1 MQCAKLISSLKV
13 SHVVSHALT
22 IKDIMSTF
30 SPRNDTPQILAI
42 AGGSCS
48 GKSTLAAYLRDYI
61 GAKTCR
67 VVRQDDY
74 YHDIRERGGSPM
86 VNFDI
91 PKALDFDLLRE
102 NLLAFKRNEAVVL
115 PHYDF
120 TTHQRRTPSEPRN
133 PRPLI
138 VVEGILLLAMPKLR
152 EVFDHS
158 VYIRCASELRLSRRL
173 ERDTT
178 ERGRSRED
186 VLRQFHDQVEPAHQE
201 FVSPSQTHAHLIL
214 EQTQYISNMT
224 EVAQSIL
231 ALVNG

>member
-1 MQCAKLISSLKV
+1 MSPLSPLP
-13 SHVVSHALT
+13 LT
-22 IKDIMSTF
+22 
-30 SPRNDTPQILAI
+30 PRILAI

-61 GAKTCR
+61 GAAHCR

-91 PKALDFDLLRE
+91 PEALDFDLLRE
-102 NLLAFKRNEAVVL
+102 NLMAFKQNKSAAL
-115 PHYDF
+115 PTYDF
-120 TTHQRRTPSEPRN
+120 TTHQRRTPTEPRN

-138 VVEGILLLAMPKLR
+138 IIEGILLLGQPELR
-152 EVFDHS
+152 DIFDHIL
-158 VYIRCASELRLSRRL
+158 YIKCGAELRLSRRI

-186 VLRQFHDQVEPAHQE
+186 VLRQFHEQVQPAHQTH
-201 FVSPSQTHAHLIL
+201 VSPSQIHADMVIDQA
-214 EQTQYISNMT
+214 EYVSNIT
-224 EVAQSIL
+224 GVVEAIVAM
-231 ALVNG
+231 VNLGV

>member
-1 MQCAKLISSLKV
+1 
-13 SHVVSHALT
+13 
-22 IKDIMSTF
+22 MSPL
-30 SPRNDTPQILAI
+30 SPLPHTPRILAI

-61 GAKTCR
+61 GAAHCR

-91 PKALDFDLLRE
+91 PEALDFDLLRE
-102 NLLAFKRNEAVVL
+102 NLMAFKQNKSAAL
-115 PHYDF
+115 PTYDF
-120 TTHQRRTPSEPRN
+120 TTHQRRTPTEPRN

-138 VVEGILLLAMPKLR
+138 IIEGILLLSQPQLR
-152 EVFDHS
+152 YIFDHS
-158 VYIRCASELRLSRRL
+158 LYIKCGTELRLSRRI

-186 VLRQFHDQVEPAHQE
+186 VLRQLHEQVEPAHQTH
-201 FVSPSQTHAHLIL
+201 VSPSQIHADMVIDQA
-214 EQTQYISNMT
+214 EYVSNIT
-224 EVAQSIL
+224 GVVEAIL
-231 ALVNG
+231 AMVNLGV

>member
-1 MQCAKLISSLKV
+1 M
-13 SHVVSHALT
+13 T
-22 IKDIMSTF
+22 TF
-30 SPRNDTPQILAI
+30 APQSKTPLILAI

-61 GAKTCR
+61 GAETCR

-91 PKALDFDLLRE
+91 PEALDFGLLRN
-102 NLLAFKRNEAVVL
+102 NLLAFKQNEAVAL
-115 PHYDF
+115 PNYDF
-120 TTHQRRTPSEPRN
+120 TTHQRRTPTEPRS

-138 VVEGILLLAMPKLR
+138 IIEGILLLAEPELR
-152 EVFDHS
+152 GVFDHS
-158 VYIRCASELRLSRRL
+158 VFMRCASELRLSRRL

-186 VLRQFHDQVEPAHQE
+186 VLRQFHGQVEPAHQS
-201 FVSPSQTHAHLIL
+201 FVSPSQRHADLIID
-214 EQTQYISNMT
+214 QTQYISNMT
-224 EVAQSIL
+224 AVVESI
-231 ALVNG
+231 VGMMNGPS

>member
-1 MQCAKLISSLKV
+1 
-13 SHVVSHALT
+13 
-22 IKDIMSTF
+22 MSPL
-30 SPRNDTPQILAI
+30 SPLPHTPRILAI

-61 GAKTCR
+61 GAAHCR

-91 PKALDFDLLRE
+91 PEALDFDLLRE
-102 NLLAFKRNEAVVL
+102 NLMAFKQNKSAAL
-115 PHYDF
+115 PTYDF
-120 TTHQRRTPSEPRN
+120 TTHQRRTPTEPRN

-138 VVEGILLLAMPKLR
+138 IIEGILLLSQPQLR
-152 EVFDHS
+152 YIFDHS
-158 VYIRCASELRLSRRL
+158 LYIKCGTELRLSRRI

-186 VLRQFHDQVEPAHQE
+186 VLRQLHEQVEPAHQTH
-201 FVSPSQTHAHLIL
+201 VSPSQIHAAMVIDQA
-214 EQTQYISNMT
+214 EYVSNIT
-224 EVAQSIL
+224 GVVEAIVAM
-231 ALVNG
+231 VNLGV

>member
-1 MQCAKLISSLKV
+1 MPSLSLNPEAPK
-13 SHVVSHALT
+13 
-22 IKDIMSTF
+22 
-30 SPRNDTPQILAI
+30 ILAI

-61 GAKTCR
+61 GAETCR

-91 PKALDFDLLRE
+91 PEALDFDLLRN

-120 TTHQRRTPSEPRN
+120 TTHQRRTPSEPRG

-138 VVEGILLLAMPKLR
+138 IVEGILLLTQPKLR
-152 EVFDHS
+152 DVFDHS
-158 VYIRCASELRLSRRL
+158 VYMRCDTELRLSRRL

-178 ERGRSRED
+178 ERGRARED
-186 VLRQFHDQVEPAHQE
+186 VLRQFHEQVEPANQK
-201 FVSPSQTHAHLIL
+201 FVGPSEIHAELIL
-214 EQTQYISNMT
+214 DQARYISDMT

-231 ALVNG
+231 AMVNG

>member
-1 MQCAKLISSLKV
+1 
-13 SHVVSHALT
+13 
-22 IKDIMSTF
+22 MSPL
-30 SPRNDTPQILAI
+30 SPLPHTPRILAI

-61 GAKTCR
+61 GAAHCR

-91 PKALDFDLLRE
+91 PEALDFDLLRE
-102 NLLAFKRNEAVVL
+102 NLMAFKQNKSAAL
-115 PHYDF
+115 PTYDF
-120 TTHQRRTPSEPRN
+120 TTHQRRTPTEPRN

-138 VVEGILLLAMPKLR
+138 IIEGILLLGQPELR
-152 EVFDHS
+152 DIFDHS
-158 VYIRCASELRLSRRL
+158 LYIKCGAELRLSRRI

-186 VLRQFHDQVEPAHQE
+186 VLRQFHEQVEPAHQTH
-201 FVSPSQTHAHLIL
+201 VSPSQIHADMVIDQA
-214 EQTQYISNMT
+214 EYVSNIT
-224 EVAQSIL
+224 GVVEAIVAM
-231 ALVNG
+231 VNLGV